1 MSGLESFTAPQELH
15 DLAFRYGL
23 AVDSRDVAMLAGVFT
38 LGGTLRGIGEAKARY
53 IGTEGWARMIA
64 EVSVSFDKT
73 MHNVFNQTFERA
85 LDGTMTGQ
93 TTGIASH
100 ILPAPEGSSEL
111 TLLDFAM
118 RYHNRY
124 AREDG
129 QWKFA
134 DRQLEVVW
142 TEARKVK
149 PFDPTMMGRELKGF

>member
-1 MSGLESFTAPQELH
+1 
-15 DLAFRYGL
+15 
-23 AVDSRDVAMLAGVFT
+23 
-38 LGGTLRGIGEAKARY
+38 
-53 IGTEGWARMIA
+53 MIA
-64 EVSVSFDKT
+64 EVSISFDKT
-73 MHNVFNQTFERA
+73 MHNVFNQSFERA
-85 LDGTMTGQ
+85 LDGTVTGQ

-149 PFDPTMMGRELKGF
+149 PFDPAMLGRELKGF